1 MLTFEGFSGI
11 NNVLPNHR
19 KDKGALVLATNV
31 DIGLTG
37 EIARR
42 EGYTE
47 ASALCHKNL
56 HQSAGYMLAT
66 VGGALTAVWPN
77 GDRNVIHPA
86 LGFSRVRYC
95 NLPDGRTLFSN
106 GLIHGMTDGLALQDW
121 TIPAPE
127 SAGSVAPA
135 HGSLFPGSYRM
146 FLTYRRLSDR
156 VEGPAFDAG
165 LTPIGLG
172 GLHIDG
178 LPVLDGYEVCVYL
191 SGEGGEGGYFA
202 GATAGGIFDFSGTND
217 ALVVPCRTIGTSPT
231 PVGTHMGYWH
241 GRVLVAAGNVLW
253 ATMPGAMHLVSWRD
267 FRQFSSPIT
276 MVAPG
281 DGGIYVGTESEL
293 VFLAGERFDQ
303 MVYKSVAVGAVV
315 PGSGVVAPGERVKL
329 GDGVGRG
336 DAVICICGGFIV
348 AGYDGGQVSMLTA
361 DRYKTTA
368 QEVAAT
374 FRVVNGIPQYLAVP
388 Q

>member
-1 MLTFEGFSGI
+1 MLTFEGSSGI

-106 GLIHGMTDGLALQDW
+106 GLIHGVTDGLTLQDW
-121 TIPAPE
+121 TIPVPPG
-127 SAGSVAPA
+127 AGVVSPA
-135 HGSLFPGSYRM
+135 HGGLFSGGYRM
-146 FLTYRRLSDR
+146 HLTYRRLSDR
-156 VEGPAFDAG
+156 LEGPALDAG
-165 LTPIGLG
+165 TVTVGLG
-172 GLHIDG
+172 GVRIDG
-178 LPVLDGYEVCVYL
+178 LPTLDGYEICVYL
-191 SGEGGEGGYFA
+191 SGEGGEHGYFA
-202 GATAGGIFDFSGTND
+202 GSTEDGYFEFTGTND
-217 ALVVPCRTIGTSPT
+217 SLVVPCRTMGTSPT
-231 PVGTHMGYWH
+231 PMGTHMGYWR
-241 GRVLVAAGNVLW
+241 GRVLVAVGNVLW
-253 ATMPGAMHLVSWRD
+253 ATMPGAMHLVAWRD

-281 DGGIYVGTESEL
+281 DGGIYIGTESEL
-293 VFLAGERFDQ
+293 VFLAGDRFDQ

-348 AGYDGGQVSMLTA
+348 AGFDGGQVSMLTA

-374 FRVVNGIPQYLAVP
+374 FRVVNGVPQYLAVP

>member
-1 MLTFEGFSGI
+1 MLTFESFTGI
-11 NNVLPNHR
+11 NNVLPGHR
-19 KDKGALVLATNV
+19 RSSGDLAAALNV

-42 EGYTE
+42 GGYSE
-47 ASALCHKNL
+47 ASSLCHKNL
-56 HQSAGYMLAT
+56 HPSTGYMLAT
-66 VGGALTAVWPN
+66 VGGALTAIWPS
-77 GDRNVIHPA
+77 GDRHVIHPA

-127 SAGSVAPA
+127 SAGSISPA
-135 HGSLFPGSYRM
+135 HGSLFPGNYRM

-156 VEGPAFDAG
+156 VEGPALDAG
-165 LTPIGLG
+165 LIPIGLG
-172 GLHIDG
+172 GLRIDG
-178 LPVLDGYEVCVYL
+178 LPTLDGYEVCVYL

-202 GATAGGIFDFSGTND
+202 GATTSSTFDFSGVND
-217 ALVVPCRTIGTSPT
+217 SLVVPCRTLGTFAA
-231 PVGTHMGYWH
+231 PVGTHMAYWR
-241 GRVLVAAGNVLW
+241 GRVLIAVGTTLW
-253 ATMPGAMHLVSWRD
+253 ATVPGSMHLVAWRD

-281 DGGIYVGTESEL
+281 DGGIYVGTETEL

-303 MVYKSVAVGAVV
+303 MVYRSVAVGYVV

-336 DAVICICGGFIV
+336 DAVLCIVGGFIM
-348 AGYDGGQVSMLTA
+348 AGFGDGQLSMLTA

-374 FRVVNGIPQYLAVP
+374 FRTVNGIHQYIAVP

>member
-1 MLTFEGFSGI
+1 MLTFESFTGI
-11 NNVLPNHR
+11 NNVLPGHR
-19 KDKGALVLATNV
+19 RSSGELASALNV

-42 EGYTE
+42 GGYSE

-56 HQSAGYMLAT
+56 HQSTGYMLAT

-77 GDRNVIHPA
+77 GDRHVAHPA

-95 NLPDGRTLFSN
+95 DLPDGRTLFSN
-106 GLIHGMTDGLALQDW
+106 GLIHGMTDGLTLQDW

-127 SAGSVAPA
+127 SAGSVSPA
-135 HGSLFPGSYRM
+135 HGALFSGSYRM

-156 VEGPAFDAG
+156 VEGPALDAG
-165 LTPIGLG
+165 MIPIGLG

-202 GATAGGIFDFSGTND
+202 GATTASTFDFSGPND
-217 ALVVPCRTIGTSPT
+217 SMVAPCRTLETFAT
-231 PVGTHMGYWH
+231 PIGTHMAYWR
-241 GRVLVAAGNVLW
+241 GRVLIAVGATLW
-253 ATMPGAMHLVSWRD
+253 ATVPGSMHLVAWRD

-336 DAVICICGGFIV
+336 DAVLCIVGGFIV
-348 AGYDGGQVSMLTA
+348 AGFGGGQLSMLTA

-374 FRVVNGIPQYLAVP
+374 FRTVNGIPQYIAVP

>member
-1 MLTFEGFSGI
+1 MLTFESFTGI
-11 NNVLPNHR
+11 NNVLPGHR
-19 KDKGALVLATNV
+19 RSSGELAAALNV

-42 EGYTE
+42 GGYSE
-47 ASALCHKNL
+47 ASSLCHKNL
-56 HQSAGYMLAT
+56 HQATGYMLAT
-66 VGGALTAVWPN
+66 VGGALTAIWPS
-77 GDRNVIHPA
+77 GDRHVIHPA

-135 HGSLFPGSYRM
+135 HGSLFSGSYRM

-156 VEGPAFDAG
+156 VEGPALDAG
-165 LTPIGLG
+165 LIPIGLG

-202 GATAGGIFDFSGTND
+202 GATTASTFDFSGPND
-217 ALVVPCRTIGTSPT
+217 SMVVPCRTLGTFAA
-231 PVGTHMGYWH
+231 PVGTHMAYWR
-241 GRVLVAAGNVLW
+241 GRVLIAVGATLW
-253 ATMPGAMHLVSWRD
+253 ATVPGSMHLVAWRD

-281 DGGIYVGTESEL
+281 DGGIYVGTETEL
-293 VFLAGERFDQ
+293 AFLAGERFDQ
-303 MVYKSVAVGAVV
+303 MVYRSVAVGFVV

-329 GDGVGRG
+329 GDGAGRG
-336 DAVICICGGFIV
+336 DAVLCIVGGFIV
-348 AGYDGGQVSMLTA
+348 AGFGGGQLSMLTA

-374 FRVVNGIPQYLAVP
+374 FRTVNGIPQYIAVP